1 MGCVR
6 LSKPTT
12 ILVISIEMKP
22 HGKSL
27 WRNIFSDTSYQNS
40 GMLLNGEGLGRHPLG
55 GALYLDLDTVLN
67 E

>member
-6 LSKPTT
+6 LSKLTT

-22 HGKSL
+22 HEKSL

-40 GMLLNGEGLGRHPLG
+40 GMLLNGEGPGRHPLG
-55 GALYLDLDTVLN
+55 GALYLDLDIVLN